1 VISTNE
7 SYRQIA
13 IERSGK
19 SPADVTVVRTGPDP
33 AKLRRGDADES
44 QKRGRKHLAAYI
56 GVMGPQDGVDIVVR
70 AAAVIV
76 GELAREDIAFTLIGK
91 GDCFD
96 ELVALR
102 DELKLQ
108 GHVEFTGRAPDDLV
122 KKVMST
128 ADIGLS
134 PDPMNPLN
142 DVSTMNK
149 TMEYMAFELP
159 VVAFD
164 LRETRV
170 SAGDAAVYVKPTSS
184 TAQDVRDYAAA
195 IVDLIDDAALRD
207 RMAELGRARVEE
219 ELAWPYQERAYL
231 GVYRRM
237 APLAANAEPSKGN

>member
-1 VISTNE
+1 M
-7 SYRQIA
+7 RA
-13 IERSGK
+13 RSAG
-19 SPADVTVVRTGPDP
+19 AR
-33 AKLRRGDADES
+33 
-44 QKRGRKHLAAYI
+44 HLAAYI

-70 AAAVIV
+70 AAGVIV
-76 GELAREDIAFTLIGK
+76 HDLGRADIAFTLIGK

-102 DELKLQ
+102 DELKLN
-108 GHVEFTGRAPDDLV
+108 GHVEFTGRAPDELV

-149 TMEYMAFELP
+149 TMEYMSFELP

-170 SAGDAAVYVKPTSS
+170 SAADAAVYVKPTGESR
-184 TAQDVRDYAAA
+184 AGCAG
-195 IVDLIDDAALRD
+195 LRPGD
-207 RMAELGRARVEE
+207 RRPHRQRRRAGADGQARPGAGRAGTR
-219 ELAWPYQERAYL
+219 
-231 GVYRRM
+231 
-237 APLAANAEPSKGN
+237 LAAPENRPTSAYTRR